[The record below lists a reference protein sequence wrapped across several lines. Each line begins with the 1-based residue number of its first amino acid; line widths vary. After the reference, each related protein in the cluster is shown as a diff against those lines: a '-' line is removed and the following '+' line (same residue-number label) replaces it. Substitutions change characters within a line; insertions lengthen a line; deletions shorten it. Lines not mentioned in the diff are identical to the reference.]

1 MNAHLC
7 KNLPP
12 EGHLEAL
19 GGASDQQ
26 DLKSPSL
33 ILCSSL
39 SMPQAIPGDKIMREG
54 GGSKGCVP
62 LLLTSSP
69 SSELSPTT
77 GAKQM
82 IGQSSGFSIH
92 LLVSQITTVP
102 ISTARSLSLPTPA
115 PPPLEVSCWN
125 PCLKLLPRVLMSLE
139 SKRDGFKF
147 RVQHTLA
154 DSRKAIQPLWPLF
167 PHLGSGNNK
176 SSAQGSWEDLK
187 MLSQVPGAQQL
198 CSAQDYLTP
207 HHFLLSK
214 VCTCVAMM
222 IVRESAPQP

>member
-1 MNAHLC
+1 
-7 KNLPP
+7 
-12 EGHLEAL
+12 
-19 GGASDQQ
+19 
-26 DLKSPSL
+26 
-33 ILCSSL
+33 
-39 SMPQAIPGDKIMREG
+39 MPQAIPGDKIMGEG

-92 LLVSQITTVP
+92 LLVSQIITVP
-102 ISTARSLSLPTPA
+102 IPTARSLSPPP

-147 RVQHTLA
+147 RVQHILA
-154 DSRKAIQPLWPLF
+154 NSRKAIQPLWPLF

-187 MLSQVPGAQQL
+187 MLSQVPGAQ
-198 CSAQDYLTP
+198 
-207 HHFLLSK
+207 
-214 VCTCVAMM
+214 
-222 IVRESAPQP
+222 